1 MIEFTLGAIATT
13 VILSLIWLTITMI
26 YLKNKVDSFTDELK
40 DRKHSESI
48 FHMDIYQIMDE
59 VENRFDKK
67 ILEFESK
74 LSELDGKKSK

>member
-13 VILSLIWLTITMI
+13 IILTLIWLTITMI
-26 YLKNKVDSFTDELK
+26 YLKNKVNSFAHELK
-40 DRKHSESI
+40 DRKHSESM
-48 FHMDIYQIMDE
+48 FHRDIYQIMDE

>member
-1 MIEFTLGAIATT
+1 MIEFTLGAIVTM
-13 VILSLIWLTITMI
+13 VILTLIWLTITMI
-26 YLKNKVDSFTDELK
+26 YLKNKVGSFTDELK

-48 FHMDIYQIMDE
+48 FHRDIYQIMDE

>member
-1 MIEFTLGAIATT
+1 MIEFTLGAIVTM
-13 VILSLIWLTITMI
+13 VILTLIWLTISMI
-26 YLKNKVDSFTDELK
+26 YLKNKLSSFTDELK
-40 DRKHSESI
+40 DRKHSESM
-48 FHMDIYQIMDE
+48 FHRDIYQIMDE